1 MKNETLARQLF
12 DAVKDRMADTM
23 PETFEYELKE
33 VLKNNSVF
41 LPAILVGRGDI
52 ICTAYIDSA
61 LSRLNANVST
71 ISGEASRLVEDITP
85 KLNDEMARMHDAYK
99 RALESSEQRY
109 IKLEII
115 NAKMNEEKLKNVPH
129 RLVSDDL
136 AVIARLMITDEAS
149 AIITNDLAASMKKT
163 PAEVIE
169 EGINSIPSE
178 NYSIKSM
185 DEVLKEL
192 MGNPD
197 LELPEPEIPM
207 YVCTNEKKT
216 MGSVGIFLDKD
227 LRKAAVEKLEGDFL
241 ILPSSIH
248 EVILVPAKGIDPHI
262 MADLINSV
270 NSEEVNPEDVLG
282 THPYLV
288 NAETLMI
295 SNPCMKNEEHEVINT
310 KMTMHM

>member
-1 MKNETLARQLF
+1 M
-12 DAVKDRMADTM
+12 
-23 PETFEYELKE
+23 
-33 VLKNNSVF
+33 
-41 LPAILVGRGDI
+41 
-52 ICTAYIDSA
+52 
-61 LSRLNANVST
+61 
-71 ISGEASRLVEDITP
+71 
-85 KLNDEMARMHDAYK
+85 
-99 RALESSEQRY
+99 
-109 IKLEII
+109 
-115 NAKMNEEKLKNVPH
+115 
-129 RLVSDDL
+129 SDDL

-149 AIITNDLAASMKKT
+149 AIITNDLASSMKKT

-216 MGSVGIFLDKD
+216 MGSVGIFLDKE
-227 LRKAAVEKLEGDFL
+227 LRKSAAEKLDGDFL

-248 EVILVPAKGIDPHI
+248 EVILVPAKGIDPHM
-262 MADLINSV
+262 MADMINSV

-295 SNPCMKNEEHEVINT
+295 SNPCMKNEEHEVINK